1 MHARPAGAS
10 GQTSIKAFI
19 AFMFKDFPPTL
30 FNLSH
35 HLRHLQMYECYT
47 CYTDLD
53 LVSIK
58 EMSDSS

>member
-30 FNLSH
+30 FNLTH
-35 HLRHLQMYECYT
+35 HVRHLHERYT
-47 CYTDLD
+47 FYTDLD

-58 EMSDSS
+58 KMSDSS